1 MSTHMPAHPL
11 TDFAVRQAVER
22 ATTVHLGRS
31 WSSKD
36 FVDLD
41 DLASHR
47 SGIFQGERISVF
59 AKLATDPLGR
69 ERFVAELEGLT
80 LIHERAGV
88 ATPTPVGSG
97 IITVSG
103 SVVLLFEA
111 LSERRPETRSISD
124 WRSIG
129 STLARTHQ
137 IQGEHFGLH
146 FDGFYGPLRQQNG
159 SVIGG
164 TWTDFFV
171 QRRLIPMVR
180 SAADSGNLPEGLRR
194 GVEAIISRA
203 DSL

>member
-22 ATTVHLGRS
+22 ATSVHLGRS

-47 SGIFQGERISVF
+47 SGIFQGESISVF

-88 ATPTPVGSG
+88 MTPTPVGSG
-97 IITVSG
+97 IITVNG
-103 SVVLLFEA
+103 SVVLLMEA
-111 LSERRPETRSISD
+111 LSERRPETRSMSD

-129 STLARTHQ
+129 STLARVHQ
-137 IQGEHFGLH
+137 IRGEQFGLH
-146 FDGFYGPLRQQNG
+146 FDGFYGHLRQESG
-159 SVIGG
+159 PVSGG
-164 TWTDFFV
+164 NWTDFFV

-180 SAADSGNLPEGLRR
+180 SAVDSGKLPQELQR
-194 GVEAIISRA
+194 GVEARSEEHT
-203 DSL
+203 S